1 MKKTVRTLLTI
12 ILILSLV
19 SVPAAMAEAQMAP
32 RSNAYVASF
41 DNRISALGDGK
52 VKIEFETWGTGTMD
66 VIGASVIKL
75 YDQNGLVYTF
85 KMTNSDYTAQMIG
98 TNRTHFYGSVTYNG
112 VSGNTYNAVVTHY
125 AAKNGGTGTENYT
138 TNSVVA

>member
-12 ILILSLV
+12 ILIISLV

-52 VKIEFETWGTGTMD
+52 VKIEFETCGTGTMD
-66 VIGASVIKL
+66 VIGAYVIKL
-75 YDQNGLVYTF
+75 YDQNCLVYTL